1 MATETLRPNGAG
13 SETNLSI
20 YAPDTGE
27 ANWEDVDEAV
37 ADDLATALRTLG
49 NGTTY
54 QRDLYACADHSTG
67 SGIINSVTIHWRLR
81 TAGDGEVYSKC
92 ALRTHDTTYDGTEKY
107 HNDPAAPIW
116 YDESQV
122 YTENPNTSAAWTWAE
137 IDAIEI
143 GLSAKT
149 GSDAK
154 DCYPTQVYVVVTY
167 TSVTEKASADTGQ
180 GTESLPGRAYVLPE
194 SGAGS
199 ESLIS
204 RLLGVTEV
212 GGGTE
217 ALLAR
222 LLTGTET
229 AVGLEVGAI
238 FFLSADTGAGT
249 DDIINLQALLA
260 GAESGS
266 GTDIA
271 SLIKALFAA
280 DSGLGADALVV
291 LLVSIVSD
299 ELMVGSDRRVAKIE
313 SAPKGGDMRLPPGG
327 KTSIPSRRVNL

>member
-20 YAPDTGE
+20 YAPNTGE

-37 ADDLATALRTLG
+37 ADDLTTCLRTPGSG
-49 NGTTY
+49 NEGY
-54 QRDLYACADHSTG
+54 LRDLYDIPAHSVG
-67 SGIINSVTIHWRLR
+67 SGTINSVTIHWRIRGGSEL
-81 TAGDGEVYSKC
+81 YSRS
-92 ALRTHDTTYDGTEKY
+92 ALKTHDIVYDGDEKY
-107 HNDPAAPIW
+107 HAASATW
-116 YDESQV
+116 YNESQV
-122 YTENPNTSAAWTWAE
+122 YTTNPNTSLAWTWDE
-137 IDAIEI
+137 VDAMEI
-143 GLSAKT
+143 GIGAYSYGAA
-149 GSDAK
+149 GSV
-154 DCYPTQVYVVVTY
+154 YPTQVYVVVTY

-194 SGAGS
+194 NGAGS
-199 ESLIS
+199 ESLAS
-204 RLLGVTEV
+204 RLLGVMEE

-238 FFLSADTGAGT
+238 FFLSADTGAGA
-249 DDIINLQALLA
+249 DAIINLQALLA

-266 GTDIA
+266 GADIA

-313 SAPKGGDMRLPPGG
+313 SAPKGGDLRLPPGG